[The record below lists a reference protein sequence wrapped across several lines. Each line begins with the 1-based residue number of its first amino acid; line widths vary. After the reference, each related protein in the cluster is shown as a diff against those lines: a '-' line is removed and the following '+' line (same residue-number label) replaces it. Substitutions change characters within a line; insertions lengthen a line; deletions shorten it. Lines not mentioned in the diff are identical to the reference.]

1 MIHANRINPNDI
13 SFMLLNQ
20 ENEDFTNLN
29 NSLDMDFQ
37 ENMIQ
42 EDFSCDDISQIP
54 FQNISNS
61 KEGILFFEQ
70 KMPKNISEERY
81 DNIAI
86 NTNDQVLD
94 KNDTE
99 PKKHSDSKNQLLG
112 KKRNPKNDI
121 TEKKVHAK
129 NKKDL
134 PKNGN
139 NSKSEKTLELKILK
153 RIKFFKRKLRI
164 HKIYQNFCGIKLILQ
179 FYSLALFI

>member
-70 KMPKNISEERY
+70 KMPNNISEERY

-99 PKKHSDSKNQLLG
+99 PKKYTDSKNQLLG

-129 NKKDL
+129 NKKDS
-134 PKNGN
+134 PKNGK
-139 NSKSEKTLELKILK
+139 NSKSDKNPRVKNPQKNKVFQTKIMDL
-153 RIKFFKRKLRI
+153 
-164 HKIYQNFCGIKLILQ
+164 
-179 FYSLALFI
+179 

>member
-61 KEGILFFEQ
+61 KEGILFLEQ
-70 KMPKNISEERY
+70 KMPKNISEKRY

-99 PKKHSDSKNQLLG
+99 PKKHMDSKNQLLG
-112 KKRNPKNDI
+112 KKRNPRNDI
-121 TEKKVHAK
+121 TEKKIHVKTRKIRQKMERIRSLKK
-129 NKKDL
+129 NR
-134 PKNGN
+134 
-139 NSKSEKTLELKILK
+139 ELNIFK
-153 RIKFFKRKLRI
+153 RIKFFKRKLWI
-164 HKIYQNFCGIKLILQ
+164 CKIYQIFCGIMLILR
-179 FYSLALFI
+179 FYTLVL

>member
-61 KEGILFFEQ
+61 KEGILFLEQ
-70 KMPKNISEERY
+70 KMQKNISEKRY

-99 PKKHSDSKNQLLG
+99 PKKHMNSKNQLLR
-112 KKRNPKNDI
+112 KKRNPRNYI
-121 TEKKVHAK
+121 TEKKIHVK
-129 NKKDL
+129 NKKDS
-134 PKNGN
+134 PKNGK
-139 NSKSEKTLELKILK
+139 NSKSEKNSELNILK

-164 HKIYQNFCGIKLILQ
+164 RKIYQNFCGNKLILQ
-179 FYSLALFI
+179 FYYL

>member
-37 ENMIQ
+37 ENMTQ

-61 KEGILFFEQ
+61 KEGILSFEQ

-99 PKKHSDSKNQLLG
+99 PKKHTDSKNQLLG

-129 NKKDL
+129 NKKDS
-134 PKNGN
+134 PKNGK
-139 NSKSEKTLELKILK
+139 NSKSEKKPRVKHPQKNKVFQTKITD
-153 RIKFFKRKLRI
+153 
-164 HKIYQNFCGIKLILQ
+164 
-179 FYSLALFI
+179 S

>member
-1 MIHANRINPNDI
+1 MFHANRINPNDI

-61 KEGILFFEQ
+61 KEGILSFEQ
-70 KMPKNISEERY
+70 KIPKNISEERY

-99 PKKHSDSKNQLLG
+99 PKKYTDSKNQLLG

-129 NKKDL
+129 NKKDS
-134 PKNGN
+134 PKNGK

-153 RIKFFKRKLRI
+153 RIKFFKRKLWI
-164 HKIYQNFCGIKLILQ
+164 CKIYQIFCGIMLILR
-179 FYSLALFI
+179 FYTLVL